1 MVRDMT
7 EKDAVIA
14 WHGFTSSERVIV
26 RMSALMQM
34 ATNRQEGMSYA
45 EIFNNEDLVDDA
57 VFEYALKIIQRS
69 KHIQIP

>member
-1 MVRDMT
+1 MNRNMS

-14 WHGFTSSERVIV
+14 WHGFRNDERTIV

-34 ATNRQEGMSYA
+34 AINKQDGMSYA

-57 VFEYALKIIQRS
+57 VYEYALKIIERS